1 MPTFQSPRS
10 LVVQFQEDVYKN
22 VGASEILPHLMKCLD
37 ADKILAAQLLR
48 AGKVRLTFEDPE
60 VCSAVLRNGLEL
72 EGLSVQLM
80 PADDRLRCVH
90 LRDLPVEVDNDVVS
104 SFLSRYGEVLSVD
117 HCYFDDF
124 PSLRNG
130 NRLVKILLAQ
140 DIPSFVRVGNC
151 ECRVWYPRQPP
162 QCSICREFGH
172 RAPACPLSGLCRRCR
187 QPGHVAR
194 VCTQAWGPSVSVFRP
209 ASDGS
214 SDEFDHAMEQSSPSP
229 SIVGSVPVSAQSTHS
244 SVSHESGLVMEEL
257 ACSSPKASAVS
268 ASVSVPAQSVTV
280 SAAPAKVTVSASP
293 VTVPVSAIV
302 SVAPVTV
309 TAPAPATVTAS
320 SAMITAS
327 VPIRV
332 TAPVPTS
339 SSGIVPTSQVSVT
352 PSTASCDHDF
362 PKFSGDQDTVD
373 SKSRAYTRK
382 CMTKEISGVDIDV
395 LRTWSSKNTAH
406 CSSWI
411 IKNYNVP
418 ERFKGFSLEMAG
430 HLGKEFKGQ

>member
-1 MPTFQSPRS
+1 MPTFQYPRS

-37 ADKILAAQLLR
+37 ADKILAVQFLR

-140 DIPSFVRVGNC
+140 DIPSFVRVENC

-194 VCTQAWGPSVSVFRP
+194 ECTQAWGPSVSVFSP

-214 SDEFDHAMEQSSPSP
+214 SDESDHAMEQSSPSP
-229 SIVGSVPVSAQSTHS
+229 SIVTSVPVSAQSTHS
-244 SVSHESGLVMEEL
+244 SVPHESGHVMEEL
-257 ACSSPKASAVS
+257 PRSCPKAPAVS
-268 ASVSVPAQSVTV
+268 PPVSVPAQSVTV
-280 SAAPAKVTVSASP
+280 SAAPATVTVSASP

-320 SAMITAS
+320 SAMVTAS
-327 VPIRV
+327 VPPTVASPVLPVVRVSFLLPRCLLLLLLLPVITIFPSFLVIRI
-332 TAPVPTS
+332 PL
-339 SSGIVPTSQVSVT
+339 
-352 PSTASCDHDF
+352 TAS
-362 PKFSGDQDTVD
+362 PGL
-373 SKSRAYTRK
+373 
-382 CMTKEISGVDIDV
+382 ISG
-395 LRTWSSKNTAH
+395 
-406 CSSWI
+406 
-411 IKNYNVP
+411 NV
-418 ERFKGFSLEMAG
+418 
-430 HLGKEFKGQ
+430 

>member
-1 MPTFQSPRS
+1 MPTFQYPRS
-10 LVVQFQEDVYKN
+10 LVVQFQEDGYKN

-37 ADKILAAQLLR
+37 ADKILAVQFLR

-80 PADDRLRCVH
+80 PADDRLRCVY
-90 LRDLPVEVDNDVVS
+90 LRDLPVEVDDDVVY
-104 SFLSRYGEVLSVD
+104 SFLSRCGEVLSVD

-124 PSLRNG
+124 PSLCNG

-140 DIPSFVRVGNC
+140 DIPSFVRVESC

-162 QCSICREFGH
+162 QCSICPEFGH
-172 RAPACPLSGLCRRCR
+172 RAPACPLSGLCRRCH

-194 VCTQAWGPSVSVFRP
+194 ECTQAWGPSVSVFRP

-214 SDEFDHAMEQSSPSP
+214 SDESDHAMEQSSPSP
-229 SIVGSVPVSAQSTHS
+229 SIVASVPVSAQSTHS
-244 SVSHESGLVMEEL
+244 SVPHESGLVMEEL
-257 ACSSPKASAVS
+257 PCSSPKAPAVS
-268 ASVSVPAQSVTV
+268 APVSVPAQSVTV
-280 SAAPAKVTVSASP
+280 SAAPATVTVSASP
-293 VTVPVSAIV
+293 FTVPVSAIV

-320 SAMITAS
+320 SAMVTAS
-327 VPIRV
+327 VPTTV

-352 PSTASCDHDF
+352 PSTASSDHDF

-373 SKSRAYTRK
+373 SKSRAYIRK

-406 CSSWI
+406 FSSWI
-411 IKNYNVP
+411 IKNYNIP

>member
-1 MPTFQSPRS
+1 MPTFQYPRS
-10 LVVQFQEDVYKN
+10 VVVQFQEDIYKN
-22 VGASEILPHLMKCLD
+22 VGATEILPHLMKCLD
-37 ADKILAAQLLR
+37 ANKILAVQFLR

-140 DIPSFVRVGNC
+140 DIPSFVRVENC

-194 VCTQAWGPSVSVFRP
+194 ECTQAWGPSVSVFSP

-214 SDEFDHAMEQSSPSP
+214 SDESDHAMEQSSPSP
-229 SIVGSVPVSAQSTHS
+229 SIVASVPVSVQSTPS
-244 SVSHESGLVMEEL
+244 SVPR
-257 ACSSPKASAVS
+257 SSPKAPAVS
-268 ASVSVPAQSVTV
+268 APVSVRAQSVTV
-280 SAAPAKVTVSASP
+280 SANPATITVPASP
-293 VTVPVSAIV
+293 VTVPIRSYRACRSCYRVSF
-302 SVAPVTV
+302 P
-309 TAPAPATVTAS
+309 
-320 SAMITAS
+320 
-327 VPIRV
+327 RYCY
-332 TAPVPTS
+332 
-339 SSGIVPTSQVSVT
+339 
-352 PSTASCDHDF
+352 STCSCY
-362 PKFSGDQDTVD
+362 S
-373 SKSRAYTRK
+373 
-382 CMTKEISGVDIDV
+382 
-395 LRTWSSKNTAH
+395 N
-406 CSSWI
+406 
-411 IKNYNVP
+411 
-418 ERFKGFSLEMAG
+418 RFLCHG
-430 HLGKEFKGQ
+430 